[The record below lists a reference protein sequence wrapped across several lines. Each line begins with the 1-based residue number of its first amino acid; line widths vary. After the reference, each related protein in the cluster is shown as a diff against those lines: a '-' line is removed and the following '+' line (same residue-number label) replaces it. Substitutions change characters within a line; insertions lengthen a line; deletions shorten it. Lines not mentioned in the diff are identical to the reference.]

1 MEKPA
6 KREQLASRLG
16 FLLISAGCAIG
27 LGNVWRF
34 PFITGEYGGAC
45 VLRLFSVCQLM
56 VMPVMICEFAIGRAS
71 RLNLGMALGRLEP
84 RGTKW
89 HKFSWL
95 NIVGIYTLL
104 MFYTTICGW
113 IVLYTWY
120 MFTGTFEGLPPDAV
134 GKFFGSFTGSA
145 GQMTL
150 GMSLSVLCGAAV
162 CFLGLQNGV
171 ERIVK
176 FMMAGLFIILV
187 ILAVHSM
194 TLPGAPEGLSFYL
207 KPDLEKFRSIGFFPI
222 ASAALN
228 QAFFTLSVGVGSM
241 CIFGSYISKEHSLPG
256 EVCFITG
263 MDFLVALIA
272 GLIIFPACFTF
283 GVHPSQ
289 GPGLVFVALPNI
301 FAFME
306 NGRLWGTLF
315 FVFMSFAALTTVI
328 AVFENMVSY
337 FIDRYGM
344 HRRRAVVVN
353 AILLWLLSRRKPTP
367 ARASGCT
374 ACSGSTCAGSC
385 LSSSSFSSFPA
396 TWTSSPA
403 NRQAPAFVALPG
415 KNSYLFPVLFP
426 DTACRAPLPG
436 RRQTYTD
443 LWPASRGPCTDSK
456 GFTHMFNKMRLLT
469 PGPTPLPE
477 RVRLALARDMIHHRK
492 SDFHRIMNNVEEKLK
507 LLFGTTEPVMPL
519 ACSGSGAM
527 TAAVYSLF
535 KPGETVITVNAG
547 KFGERWGQIAKSHGL
562 KVVEI
567 VKNWGEAVSAREI
580 EETIRK
586 TPEAKGVLIQMSETS
601 TGVLH
606 PIESVAAV
614 TRATDVL
621 LIVDGISGVGLSP
634 CPMDKWGIDCLLTG
648 SQKGL
653 MVPPGLAFIALSE
666 RAWKRCE
673 DIEPGCFYF
682 DLPAERKK
690 LAKGETHFTTP
701 VNLICGLEES
711 LSMIFENGLDAI
723 YRKQWALTM
732 LCRHSAKA
740 LGLELLAKDN
750 FAWGVTSILLPD
762 GLDGTKIVKDC
773 ADKYGVYMAGGQDQ
787 LKGRIVR
794 VGHMGWVDWADV
806 VAGMYALNRCII
818 DRGGFCG
825 SRDFLE
831 QGLAAYRKALELE
844 PGTPVPYQLHD

>member
-1 MEKPA
+1 MFPDYFLVTLGGYMEKPA

-45 VLRLFSVCQLM
+45 FLLLFIVCQLM

-301 FAFME
+301 FASME

-344 HRRRAVVVN
+344 HRRRALDPTLCKG
-353 AILLWLLSRRKPTP
+353 ILHALRD
-367 ARASGCT
+367 
-374 ACSGSTCAGSC
+374 
-385 LSSSSFSSFPA
+385 SFPGI
-396 TWTSSPA
+396 
-403 NRQAPAFVALPG
+403 RQCAVKIKQTILIHLTISFPTASASQTDPRGLFQDSLP
-415 KNSYLFPVLFP
+415 SCSASHLYLRSLLPVHF
-426 DTACRAPLPG
+426 PLP
-436 RRQTYTD
+436 
-443 LWPASRGPCTDSK
+443 P
-456 GFTHMFNKMRLLT
+456 
-469 PGPTPLPE
+469 
-477 RVRLALARDMIHHRK
+477 
-492 SDFHRIMNNVEEKLK
+492 
-507 LLFGTTEPVMPL
+507 
-519 ACSGSGAM
+519 
-527 TAAVYSLF
+527 
-535 KPGETVITVNAG
+535 
-547 KFGERWGQIAKSHGL
+547 
-562 KVVEI
+562 
-567 VKNWGEAVSAREI
+567 
-580 EETIRK
+580 
-586 TPEAKGVLIQMSETS
+586 
-601 TGVLH
+601 
-606 PIESVAAV
+606 
-614 TRATDVL
+614 
-621 LIVDGISGVGLSP
+621 
-634 CPMDKWGIDCLLTG
+634 
-648 SQKGL
+648 
-653 MVPPGLAFIALSE
+653 
-666 RAWKRCE
+666 
-673 DIEPGCFYF
+673 
-682 DLPAERKK
+682 
-690 LAKGETHFTTP
+690 
-701 VNLICGLEES
+701 
-711 LSMIFENGLDAI
+711 
-723 YRKQWALTM
+723 
-732 LCRHSAKA
+732 
-740 LGLELLAKDN
+740 
-750 FAWGVTSILLPD
+750 
-762 GLDGTKIVKDC
+762 
-773 ADKYGVYMAGGQDQ
+773 
-787 LKGRIVR
+787 
-794 VGHMGWVDWADV
+794 
-806 VAGMYALNRCII
+806 
-818 DRGGFCG
+818 
-825 SRDFLE
+825 
-831 QGLAAYRKALELE
+831 
-844 PGTPVPYQLHD
+844 

>member
-45 VLRLFSVCQLM
+45 FLLLFIVCQLM

-207 KPDLEKFRSIGFFPI
+207 KPDFEKFRSIGFFPI

-272 GLIIFPACFTF
+272 GLIIFPACFTY
-283 GVHPSQ
+283 GVDQTSGPS
-289 GPGLVFVALPNI
+289 LIFITLPNI
-301 FAFME
+301 FANMAM
-306 NGRLWGTLF
+306 GRLWGSLF
-315 FVFMSFAALTTVI
+315 FLFMAFAALSTVL
-328 AVFENMVSY
+328 AVFEN
-337 FIDRYGM
+337 IICCGM
-344 HRRRAVVVN
+344 E
-353 AILLWLLSRRKPTP
+353 LTGW
-367 ARASGCT
+367 
-374 ACSGSTCAGSC
+374 
-385 LSSSSFSSFPA
+385 
-396 TWTSSPA
+396 
-403 NRQAPAFVALPG
+403 NRQ
-415 KNSYLFPVLFP
+415 
-426 DTACRAPLPG
+426 
-436 RRQTYTD
+436 
-443 LWPASRGPCTDSK
+443 
-456 GFTHMFNKMRLLT
+456 
-469 PGPTPLPE
+469 
-477 RVRLALARDMIHHRK
+477 K
-492 SDFHRIMNNVEEKLK
+492 S
-507 LLFGTTEPVMPL
+507 
-519 ACSGSGAM
+519 
-527 TAAVYSLF
+527 SL
-535 KPGETVITVNAG
+535 VN
-547 KFGERWGQIAKSHGL
+547 FF
-562 KVVEI
+562 
-567 VKNWGEAVSAREI
+567 
-580 EETIRK
+580 
-586 TPEAKGVLIQMSETS
+586 LI
-601 TGVLH
+601 
-606 PIESVAAV
+606 
-614 TRATDVL
+614 
-621 LIVDGISGVGLSP
+621 
-634 CPMDKWGIDCLLTG
+634 
-648 SQKGL
+648 
-653 MVPPGLAFIALSE
+653 IALSLPCVLGYNVW
-666 RAWKRCE
+666 AW
-673 DIEPGCFYF
+673 DGF
-682 DLPAERKK
+682 A
-690 LAKGETHFTTP
+690 
-701 VNLICGLEES
+701 
-711 LSMIFENGLDAI
+711 IFGGAVLDV
-723 YRKQWALTM
+723 
-732 LCRHSAKA
+732 
-740 LGLELLAKDN
+740 E
-750 FAWGVTSILLPD
+750 
-762 GLDGTKIVKDC
+762 
-773 ADKYGVYMAGGQDQ
+773 
-787 LKGRIVR
+787 
-794 VGHMGWVDWADV
+794 
-806 VAGMYALNRCII
+806 
-818 DRGGFCG
+818 
-825 SRDFLE
+825 DFLVSNLFLPLGSLVYLLFCVTRYGWGWDNYKKE
-831 QGLAAYRKALELE
+831 VNTGEGLKM
-844 PGTPVPYQLHD
+844 HDWMRGYLTYGLPLIVLFIFVFGLYDKFIA

>member
-45 VLRLFSVCQLM
+45 FLLLFIVCQLM

-272 GLIIFPACFTF
+272 GLIIFPACFAF
-283 GVHPSQ
+283 SVAPDQ
-289 GPGLVFVALPNI
+289 GPSLVFVTLPNV
-301 FAFME
+301 FNQMPL
-306 NGRLWGTLF
+306 GQLWGTLF
-315 FVFMSFAALTTVI
+315 FVFMSFAALSTII
-328 AVFENMVSY
+328 AVFENLITFTMEKWGL
-337 FIDRYGM
+337 DRK
-344 HRRRAVVVN
+344 R
-353 AILLWLLSRRKPTP
+353 
-367 ARASGCT
+367 
-374 ACSGSTCAGSC
+374 
-385 LSSSSFSSFPA
+385 
-396 TWTSSPA
+396 
-403 NRQAPAFVALPG
+403 
-415 KNSYLFPVLFP
+415 
-426 DTACRAPLPG
+426 
-436 RRQTYTD
+436 
-443 LWPASRGPCTDSK
+443 
-456 GFTHMFNKMRLLT
+456 
-469 PGPTPLPE
+469 
-477 RVRLALARDMIHHRK
+477 ALARTAVLVTVLSLPCALGFNVLAGITIPGIGDIQ
-492 SDFHRIMNNVEEKLK
+492 SIEDFIVSNNLLPLGSLLYVVFCVSRRGWGWDNFLAEADAGNGVKFPRWSRGWLTFGLPALIILIFVMGYVPKIM
-507 LLFGTTEPVMPL
+507 MW
-519 ACSGSGAM
+519 A
-527 TAAVYSLF
+527 
-535 KPGETVITVNAG
+535 
-547 KFGERWGQIAKSHGL
+547 
-562 KVVEI
+562 
-567 VKNWGEAVSAREI
+567 
-580 EETIRK
+580 
-586 TPEAKGVLIQMSETS
+586 
-601 TGVLH
+601 
-606 PIESVAAV
+606 
-614 TRATDVL
+614 
-621 LIVDGISGVGLSP
+621 
-634 CPMDKWGIDCLLTG
+634 
-648 SQKGL
+648 
-653 MVPPGLAFIALSE
+653 GLA
-666 RAWKRCE
+666 
-673 DIEPGCFYF
+673 
-682 DLPAERKK
+682 
-690 LAKGETHFTTP
+690 
-701 VNLICGLEES
+701 
-711 LSMIFENGLDAI
+711 
-723 YRKQWALTM
+723 
-732 LCRHSAKA
+732 
-740 LGLELLAKDN
+740 
-750 FAWGVTSILLPD
+750 
-762 GLDGTKIVKDC
+762 
-773 ADKYGVYMAGGQDQ
+773 
-787 LKGRIVR
+787 
-794 VGHMGWVDWADV
+794 
-806 VAGMYALNRCII
+806 
-818 DRGGFCG
+818 
-825 SRDFLE
+825 
-831 QGLAAYRKALELE
+831 
-844 PGTPVPYQLHD
+844 

>member
-45 VLRLFSVCQLM
+45 FLLLFIVCQLM

-89 HKFSWL
+89 HKFGWL

-289 GPGLVFVALPNI
+289 GPGLVFVPLPNI
-301 FAFME
+301 FASME

-353 AILLWLLSRRKPTP
+353 AVLLWLLSLPCALGFNVLSGFTP
-367 ARASGCT
+367 FGP
-374 ACSGSTCAGSC
+374 GSC
-385 LSSSSFSSFPA
+385 VLDLEDFIMS
-396 TWTSSPA
+396 
-403 NRQAPAFVALPG
+403 NNLLP
-415 KNSYLFPVLFP
+415 L
-426 DTACRAPLPG
+426 
-436 RRQTYTD
+436 
-443 LWPASRGPCTDSK
+443 
-456 GFTHMFNKMRLLT
+456 
-469 PGPTPLPE
+469 
-477 RVRLALARDMIHHRK
+477 
-492 SDFHRIMNNVEEKLK
+492 
-507 LLFGTTEPVMPL
+507 
-519 ACSGSGAM
+519 GS
-527 TAAVYSLF
+527 
-535 KPGETVITVNAG
+535 
-547 KFGERWGQIAKSHGL
+547 
-562 KVVEI
+562 
-567 VKNWGEAVSAREI
+567 
-580 EETIRK
+580 
-586 TPEAKGVLIQMSETS
+586 
-601 TGVLH
+601 
-606 PIESVAAV
+606 
-614 TRATDVL
+614 L
-621 LIVDGISGVGLSP
+621 LIVLFCSLHSG
-634 CPMDKWGIDCLLTG
+634 WG
-648 SQKGL
+648 
-653 MVPPGLAFIALSE
+653 
-666 RAWKRCE
+666 W
-673 DIEPGCFYF
+673 
-682 DLPAERKK
+682 
-690 LAKGETHFTTP
+690 
-701 VNLICGLEES
+701 
-711 LSMIFENGLDAI
+711 
-723 YRKQWALTM
+723 
-732 LCRHSAKA
+732 
-740 LGLELLAKDN
+740 DN
-750 FAWGVTSILLPD
+750 FAKEANAGTGIRLHGLLRVYLRWILPVI
-762 GLDGTKIVKDC
+762 IVILFISGYV
-773 ADKYGVYMAGGQDQ
+773 DK
-787 LKGRIVR
+787 
-794 VGHMGWVDWADV
+794 
-806 VAGMYALNRCII
+806 
-818 DRGGFCG
+818 F
-825 SRDFLE
+825 SR
-831 QGLAAYRKALELE
+831 
-844 PGTPVPYQLHD
+844 